1 MLTCTHVCPLFPI
14 LSNDRE
20 IVFREKQVQR
30 LGHKPL
36 LRNPL
41 ALVIARSE
49 AEFFQRLPIGRRQVM
64 RFGAL
69 VRPRRRNIVPAG
81 CGLRAGRFG
90 SVGVSKRAGAAG
102 AVAGDSAVLIA
113 VARREGLRL
122 MLSSFHAY
130 L

>member
-41 ALVIARSE
+41 AFVIARSE

-69 VRPRRRNIVPAG
+69 VRPRRRN
-81 CGLRAGRFG
+81 
-90 SVGVSKRAGAAG
+90 VSSARLLAA
-102 AVAGDSAVLIA
+102 S
-113 VARREGLRL
+113 RPLRL
-122 MLSSFHAY
+122 GRRVEKGGSCWLGRRR
-130 L
+130 LRR

>member
-14 LSNDRE
+14 LSNDRK

-41 ALVIARSE
+41 AFVVARSE

-64 RFGAL
+64 RFG
-69 VRPRRRNIVPAG
+69 
-81 CGLRAGRFG
+81 
-90 SVGVSKRAGAAG
+90 
-102 AVAGDSAVLIA
+102 VLF
-113 VARREGLRL
+113 ARDGGT
-122 MLSSFHAY
+122 
-130 L
+130 